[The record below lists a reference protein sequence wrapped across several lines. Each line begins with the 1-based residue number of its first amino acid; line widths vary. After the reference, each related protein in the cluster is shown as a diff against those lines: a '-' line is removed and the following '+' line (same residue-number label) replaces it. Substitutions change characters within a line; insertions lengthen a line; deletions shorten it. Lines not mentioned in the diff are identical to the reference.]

1 MSNASQPSEI
11 AALVINLASASERWD
26 FQQKQL
32 DTLAIQYER
41 HAATSVADLSIDDYE
56 KWANDW
62 QRKLRK
68 SEVACFL
75 SHYRAWKLVAET
87 QTTRLIL
94 EDDALLSDQLPS
106 LLATLATQSSA
117 LPFTHLTL
125 ETRGRKKL
133 IGDTLLLTVN
143 DVEVRELFLDRTGA
157 AAYILTPTGAATL
170 LQAVAQQ
177 GAGLADALLCHTD
190 GLKSAQTVPALAL
203 QMDMAAHYGLQE
215 LLQNTLASTTISH
228 SDKPKA
234 NSFNDL
240 LNFKYRRLSAQ
251 ATMGAKKLKYK
262 AQAINTELHPDP
274 AQFSYLQRLLI
285 GSDS

>member
-1 MSNASQPSEI
+1 MSKPSQSSEI
-11 AALVINLASASERWD
+11 AALVINLAGATERWD

-32 DTLAIQYER
+32 DTLGIKYQR
-41 HAATSVADLSIDDYE
+41 HAATSITDLTLEDYE

-75 SHYRAWKLVAET
+75 SHYRAWQSVAET
-87 QTTRLIL
+87 QTTQLIL

-106 LLATLATQSSA
+106 LLTTLGEQSSA

-125 ETRGRKKL
+125 ETRGRKKF
-133 IGDTLLLTVN
+133 IGETPLLTVN
-143 DVEVRELFLDRTGA
+143 GVEVRELFLDRTGA
-157 AAYILTPTGAATL
+157 AAYILTPAGAKVL
-170 LQAVAQQ
+170 LQAVTEH

-190 GLKSAQTVPALAL
+190 GLKSAQTLPALAL
-203 QMDMAAHYGLQE
+203 QMDMAGHYGLQD
-215 LLQNTLASTTISH
+215 LLHDTLASTTISH

-240 LNFKYRRLSAQ
+240 LNFKYRRLTAQ

-262 AQAINTELHPDP
+262 AQAINTEVHPDP
-274 AQFSYLQRLLI
+274 AQFSYLPRLLKS
-285 GSDS
+285 SDI